1 MNVPT
6 TFTSGVYRSLNT
18 CNTMAKGVSQTLN
31 TQFSSEDTLKVSGK
45 KVMDDTSA
53 TEEFENNTSLPDEF
67 VKKIREMAK
76 EGAQKGVYK
85 GDEYIAY
92 MNAYKTQH
100 ISPDRPKLLMGLNNI
115 LSNLSRITNRLQTFS
130 LMGFRANVDF
140 YSGTAVFYNSNG
152 EKIMGCD
159 SDGDVMEFPTK
170 AEQKFHREM
179 NALYEEAYDAARAEM
194 KAGEQGQLPP
204 GTDASQVDVRA

>member
-1 MNVPT
+1 MNIPS
-6 TFTSGVYRSLNT
+6 TFTSGVYRNLNT
-18 CNTMAKGVSQTLN
+18 RNTAAKGMSQTAS
-31 TQFSSEDTLKVSGK
+31 TQSSSKDIVEISGK
-45 KVMDDTSA
+45 KTVDGTSA

-92 MNAYKTQH
+92 MNAYKKQH
-100 ISPDRPKLLMGLNNI
+100 ISPNRSKLLMGLNNI
-115 LSNLSRITNRLQTFS
+115 LSNLSHITSRFQTFS
-130 LMGFRANVDF
+130 FMGFHANVDF
-140 YSGTAVFYNSNG
+140 YSGAAVFYNSNG

-194 KAGEQGQLPP
+194 KAAAQGQGQAPANTATLD
-204 GTDASQVDVRA
+204 TLA